1 MPDSTADRKSIRRLE
16 KQVAV
21 DLAQREAFVRTMM
34 STLPGRTWLWHHLSS
49 CHCFS
54 TTFTGDPLTSAFSE
68 GQRSIGLALLA
79 EVMSA
84 CPDLYIQAMRES
96 HERNTLAEQ
105 RSSPQPN
112 GRDPRRP
119 STGDGDSGDSSRHD
133 DYDPYDPPGD
143 ESESDRAFGFGH
155 N

>member
-1 MPDSTADRKSIRRLE
+1 MPDSTGDRKSIRRLE
-16 KQVAV
+16 KQVAI
-21 DLAQREAFVRTMM
+21 DLAQRHAFVHQMM
-34 STLPGRTWLWHHLSS
+34 SNVSGRTWLWHHLTT

-96 HERNTLAEQ
+96 HERTHLAER
-105 RSSPQPN
+105 RSSPQPD
-112 GRDPRRP
+112 GRDTRRT
-119 STGDGDSGDSSRHD
+119 SDDSGDSGESVRHD
-133 DYDPYDPPGD
+133 TYDYDPYGD
-143 ESESDRAFGFGH
+143 DSVTIGH
-155 N
+155 